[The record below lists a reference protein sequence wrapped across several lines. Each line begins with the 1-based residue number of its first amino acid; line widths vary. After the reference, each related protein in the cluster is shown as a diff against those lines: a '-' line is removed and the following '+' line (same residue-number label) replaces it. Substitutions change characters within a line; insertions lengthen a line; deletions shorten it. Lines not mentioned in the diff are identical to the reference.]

1 MIKSEQINE
10 LATALSAAQGEMKH
24 APTLNENPFYKSK
37 YADLATVID
46 TAKPILEKHGLSVS
60 QMVGG
65 DNGEIAVTTILIHAS
80 GQFLGDTVSFHP
92 DKPDIQKAGAI
103 VTYLRRYSYS
113 AICGMASE
121 EDTDGNDIK
130 GAEKIEKKAPPV
142 EYKQKPPSQNRK
154 TLEERKLD
162 ALKYLAENAKH
173 LGMGK
178 EDLFKS
184 KIDACKDHDDFSVL
198 AIEMKT
204 AVEHDSQEA
213 LF

>member
-10 LATALSAAQGEMKH
+10 LAAALSLAQGEMKH
-24 APTLNENPFYKSK
+24 APTTSENPFYKSK

-46 TAKPILEKHGLSVS
+46 TAKPILAKHGLSVS

-65 DNGEIAVTTILIHAS
+65 DNGEITVTTLLIHAS

-113 AICGMASE
+113 AICGIASE
-121 EDTDGNDIK
+121 EDTDGNDIQ
-130 GAEKIEKKAPPV
+130 GADKIEKKPPT
-142 EYKQKPPSQNRK
+142 EYKQKPPSKNNK

-178 EDLFKS
+178 EDLFKG
-184 KIDACKDHDDFSVL
+184 KIDACKDHDDFNVL
-198 AIEMKT
+198 AVEMKT